1 MSEGAVWSSAG
12 SAGAGWCL
20 RVAQFSLSDVTRST
34 PPPPPLSVPTSK
46 SLTSTRG
53 GQPETWAP
61 CAPGPSPCQGSA
73 HPPQVS
79 DVASSEKPPCPFSL
93 GRVSFMAFL
102 TAVLLFWGC
111 CVACGILVPQ
121 PGIQPVPP
129 AVEAWSPNHC
139 TAREVPYGCS
149 FTFTLMADRFLPSS
163 WKLRGGRHC
172 LCFAHR
178 VSLVP
183 GALPGPL

>member
-1 MSEGAVWSSAG
+1 MSEGVWSSAG
-12 SAGAGWCL
+12 SASTGWCFH
-20 RVAQFSLSDVTRST
+20 VAQFSLSDVTRSS
-34 PPPPPLSVPTSK
+34 PPPSPSSVPTSGK

-53 GQPETWAP
+53 GQPKTWAP
-61 CAPGPSPCQGSA
+61 CAPGPCPCRVSA
-73 HPPQVS
+73 HPLQIS
-79 DVASSEKPPCPFSL
+79 DAASSAKPPCPSSL

-129 AVEAWSPNHC
+129 AVEAWSPNHW
-139 TAREVPYGCS
+139 TAREAPHSCS
-149 FTFTLMADRFLPSS
+149 FTFTLMADRSLPSA
-163 WKLRGGRHC
+163 WKLHGGRHC
-172 LCFAHR
+172 LCFVHR